1 MEREKIYFWSRTV
14 LILVMAMGL
23 ARVLFLT
30 TVMGGHFEELAA
42 GNMIRKDRLEPV
54 RGVISDKNGKPLAM
68 NIEYQGRTQRFY
80 PGGETIAG
88 IVGYLGIPD
97 TADIEDCPKCDLL
110 LLLGKAGLERQ
121 YQKELIGQPGSSMVQ
136 ETASGQDK
144 IEIARVE
151 SLPGKNLTTN
161 IDLELQKLAFL
172 TLKSKLTEV
181 GKSGAVVI
189 ARVSGEVLALV
200 SAPSFD
206 PNLFVP
212 GGKRSDFGGDFK
224 DVESLFREVEKKPL
238 YNRAISGD
246 FAPGSVYKLVPALAA
261 LEEGK
266 INRNTSIVDTGE
278 IKVGGSRF
286 GNWYFDEYGKTEGE
300 VNVVKAI
307 ARSND
312 IFFYKTGEALGAD
325 ALVAWS
331 EKFGLGEKTGIDLPG
346 ESAGFVPTPYWREKV
361 LGDRWYLGNTYHM
374 AIGQGDLMTTP
385 IQINRLTA
393 GVVGGIDCA
402 PRLVGKSECLDL
414 RVSQKNINIVLEG
427 MKEACS
433 PGGTAFP
440 LFPYADRI
448 YCKTGTAQKGSK
460 ESLANAWVSVVV
472 PKGASVKD
480 WVVVTVL
487 IEEGGQGSAVAGPVA
502 KEIVPYILDKL

>member
-1 MEREKIYFWSRTV
+1 MEKEDIFYWGQTIMV
-14 LILVMAMGL
+14 LVMAVGL
-23 ARVLFLT
+23 SRLLFLT
-30 TVMGGHFEELAA
+30 TVMGGHYDELAT
-42 GNMIRKDRLEPV
+42 GNMIRKEALKPV
-54 RGVISDKNGKPLAM
+54 RGVISDRLGKPLAM

-88 IVGYLGIPD
+88 VVGYLGLPD
-97 TADIEDCPKCDLL
+97 SGDLQDCPKCDSQLP
-110 LLLGKAGLERQ
+110 LGKTGLERQ
-121 YQKELIGQPGSSMVQ
+121 YQMELIGEPGSTTVQ
-136 ETASGQDK
+136 ETASGQEK
-144 IEIARVE
+144 IEIARVD
-151 SLPGKNLTTN
+151 SQPGKNLTTN
-161 IDLELQKLAFL
+161 LDLELQKLSFL
-172 TLKSKLTEV
+172 ALKTKLGEV
-181 GKSGAVVI
+181 GKSGAVVV

-224 DVESLFREVEKKPL
+224 DVESLIKEVEKKPL
-238 YNRAISGD
+238 YNRATAGD
-246 FAPGSVYKLVPALAA
+246 FAPGSVYKLVPAIAA

-266 INRNTSIVDTGE
+266 INRDSSILDTGE

-286 GNWYFDEYGKTEGE
+286 GNWYLDEYGRTEGE
-300 VNVVKAI
+300 VNIVKAI
-307 ARSND
+307 SRSND
-312 IFFYKTGEALGAD
+312 IFFYKMGEALGAD
-325 ALVAWS
+325 PLVAWS

-385 IQINRLTA
+385 IQVNRMTA
-393 GVVGGIDCA
+393 GIVSGLGCG
-402 PRLVGKSECLDL
+402 PRLVGRASCLDL
-414 RVSQKNINIVLEG
+414 RLSPKNINIVLEG
-427 MKEACS
+427 MKAACS

-440 LFPYADRI
+440 LFEYAGRI

-472 PKGASVKD
+472 PKGSSVKD

-487 IEEGGQGSAVAGPVA
+487 VEEGGQGSVVAGPVA
-502 KEIVPYILDKL
+502 KEITAYILDKL